1 MDREGDL
8 LTEAQQQWRGEKVK
22 HKMNPEDRVALLG
35 RRGMVIYVQPK
46 FRPLPSRPGRNFRLK
61 YPRDIPGGG
70 VSAYLGRSLRPGHV
84 EQKFRPELPVEFRP
98 LPELCNMSE
107 LVVGRRLRPVQD
119 RRLRPSRMSKSSAH
133 KFREGSASCQGAGD

>member
-1 MDREGDL
+1 MNLATKVPNNRNPPSRRLTTRILPTEDLGLQGFPMETAQIQRSFGRLVDQHLLSLIPEGIEKFLDREGDL

-46 FRPLPSRPGRNFRLK
+46 FRPLPSRLGRNFRLK

-70 VSAYLGRSLRPGHV
+70 VSAH
-84 EQKFRPELPVEFRP
+84 
-98 LPELCNMSE
+98 
-107 LVVGRRLRPVQD
+107 
-119 RRLRPSRMSKSSAH
+119 
-133 KFREGSASCQGAGD
+133 